1 MSPGEEKE
9 VSEGEFDGGS
19 ELGVEASVDERVD
32 QGADKG
38 QPLNEGHHLG

>member
-9 VSEGEFDGGS
+9 VSEGEFDGSS